1 MRPGVAGFLPGDIAA
16 IDEDTA
22 KRVQE
27 ADFTGVH
34 ITFSDLFNVVSQD
47 LIRAKTILAD
57 QGHLG
62 NTKQRTIS
70 LLGQQRRCSAC

>member
-22 KRVQE
+22 KCVQE
-27 ADFTGVH
+27 ADFTGAH

-62 NTKQRTIS
+62 NTKQRTVS